1 LNDFRERQIIAQ
13 LPDDGRIHG
22 ADASRGE
29 DTVRFEDRFVARTNI
44 VQRAISRWDNDI
56 QAGRRIGRLGLI
68 FMRR

>member
-13 LPDDGRIHG
+13 LPDDGHMHG

-29 DTVRFEDRFVARTNI
+29 DAVRFEDRFVVHTNI
-44 VQRAISRWDNDI
+44 VQRAISRWNTDE
-56 QAGRRIGRLGLI
+56 QAGRSIGRLDLI